1 MNLSRSYTESVQ
13 QSSNTTA
20 DVFGASYFLGNG
32 LTSRPRIVT
41 PDPANGNAPVKDP
54 NYNYQRYSD
63 YFVEDGSYLKLKNI
77 TLGYTY
83 PKRWTRK
90 AKIDR
95 IRIYVSASNLLT
107 FTDFSGL
114 DPEFST
120 TTKTAY
126 GIYYGSTYPQTKM
139 ISFGLDMNF

>member
-1 MNLSRSYTESVQ
+1 MDAQGE
-13 QSSNTTA
+13 
-20 DVFGASYFLGNG
+20 D
-32 LTSRPRIVT
+32 RPH
-41 PDPANGNAPVKDP
+41 
-54 NYNYQRYSD
+54 
-63 YFVEDGSYLKLKNI
+63 
-77 TLGYTY
+77 
-83 PKRWTRK
+83 
-90 AKIDR
+90 
-95 IRIYVSASNLLT
+95 RIYVSASNLLT